1 MLTFNTKEK
10 KSEDDLKII
19 LCGKRLYPPKLTN
32 TRESKLM
39 QILLD
44 NVKLIIPIKQNRT
57 NALLFKIRKYDS
69 RKILRST
76 VFLFVNYTYFTA
88 LSSELRILELFNGL

>member
-10 KSEDDLKII
+10 KFEGDLKII

-44 NVKLIIPIKQNRT
+44 NVKLIIFQLNRIEPM
-57 NALLFKIRKYDS
+57 LFFSK
-69 RKILRST
+69 
-76 VFLFVNYTYFTA
+76 
-88 LSSELRILELFNGL
+88 

>member
-10 KSEDDLKII
+10 KSEGDLKII

-39 QILLD
+39 QILFD
-44 NVKLIIPIKQNRT
+44 NVKLIIFQLNRIEPM
-57 NALLFKIRKYDS
+57 LFFSK
-69 RKILRST
+69 
-76 VFLFVNYTYFTA
+76 
-88 LSSELRILELFNGL
+88 

>member
-10 KSEDDLKII
+10 KFEGDLKII
-19 LCGKRLYPPKLTN
+19 LCGKRLYLPKLTN

-44 NVKLIIPIKQNRT
+44 NVKLIIFQLNRIEPM
-57 NALLFKIRKYDS
+57 LFFSK
-69 RKILRST
+69 
-76 VFLFVNYTYFTA
+76 
-88 LSSELRILELFNGL
+88 